1 GQLAMVGGG
10 SCGGSEDIPC
20 TAQVIEVKQDHAVLC
35 WREAPDQLIYA
46 SRDAILTSQRHCE
59 NISLRCALKVGDVV
73 SVRVQLT
80 SANSEIRWTAL
91 PGTVFFIQHTVL
103 YEGVSKITM
112 DSEEEGHMITERG
125 LVRFQRRRCKY
136 SGPSP
141 NKLPSEVALQN
152 RDLTNHS
159 PRIFSG
165 DQIRF
170 RAISLPDGT
179 WRAVKVSH
187 LFADDISDWRFPHSK
202 GMSYETDCTVLIC
215 LVISPSY
222 SVRKGNRSNMTEHH
236 VEQLGASKNQN
247 VRFGIAQK

>member
-1 GQLAMVGGG
+1 MHVVCSVAVLLGESVVCKFCSSAYKRRPNLAFTGQLTMAGGG
-10 SCGGSEDIPC
+10 CCGGSEDIPC

-59 NISLRCALKVGDVV
+59 NISLRQEFRCHKCALKVGDVV

-80 SANSEIRWTAL
+80 NANSEVRWTAL

-136 SGPSP
+136 SGPFP
-141 NKLPSEVALQN
+141 NKLPSVRSHFGLVSDYAGEQCESEV
-152 RDLTNHS
+152 
-159 PRIFSG
+159 I
-165 DQIRF
+165 
-170 RAISLPDGT
+170 
-179 WRAVKVSH
+179 
-187 LFADDISDWRFPHSK
+187 
-202 GMSYETDCTVLIC
+202 
-215 LVISPSY
+215 Y
-222 SVRKGNRSNMTEHH
+222 SNERVAKATIK
-236 VEQLGASKNQN
+236 LGASMSETPS
-247 VRFGIAQK
+247 RR